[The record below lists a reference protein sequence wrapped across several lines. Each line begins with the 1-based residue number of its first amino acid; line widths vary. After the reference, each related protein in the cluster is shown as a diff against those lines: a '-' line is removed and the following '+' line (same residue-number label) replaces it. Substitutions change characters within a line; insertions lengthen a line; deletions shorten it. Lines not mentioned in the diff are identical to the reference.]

1 MPCSMVLKKKT
12 ANSCLPYTFILLEIL
27 CYVSMRFNSISYIRD
42 LNLFIQGMK
51 KLITTIT
58 IIFFIQLSAQEHC
71 GTMQYFE
78 MQKSLYPQI
87 ENQLNQIELF
97 TQ

>member
-1 MPCSMVLKKKT
+1 
-12 ANSCLPYTFILLEIL
+12 
-27 CYVSMRFNSISYIRD
+27 
-42 LNLFIQGMK
+42 MK